1 LIRVTVAYPNGS
13 GTHFDMSYYVN
24 THIPLVK
31 KLVGPALKGVTVEPG
46 LSGMQPGSPAP
57 YAAIGQLLFDSV
69 DSFQSGFGAHSADIV
84 ADVPNYADIQPIIQ
98 LSTVLL

>member
-1 LIRVTVAYPNGS
+1 
-13 GTHFDMSYYVN
+13 
-24 THIPLVK
+24 
-31 KLVGPALKGVTVEPG
+31 
-46 LSGMQPGSPAP
+46 MQPGSPAP